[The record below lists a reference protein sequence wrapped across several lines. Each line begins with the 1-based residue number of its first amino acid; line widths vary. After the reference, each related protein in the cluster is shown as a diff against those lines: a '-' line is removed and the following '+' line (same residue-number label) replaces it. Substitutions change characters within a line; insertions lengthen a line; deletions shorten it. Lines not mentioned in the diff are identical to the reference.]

1 MWGNRITL
9 KARIYLSF
17 AVVFG
22 FGFLSLIFIGLNAVN
37 LVDEAAVVKQERIA
51 SRKLEQAVSKIPE
64 QQRSATVWDDAVRK
78 TMERD
83 KVWMNANLGGWMQE
97 YFGHDE
103 NYVLDRE
110 NKPIFASAFGEV
122 WSTEIYEARAQTIR
136 PLVAEIREAILQ
148 AKTKQEDISS
158 ILSEVEAWDVFDL
171 KDKLAIVSVVP
182 IVPDTENEF
191 QNYVAENLHVA
202 VRYVDDEL
210 ANEISSPIELEKA
223 AFKDLDSSL
232 MAAHVPLT
240 DRSGNVITWL
250 SWTPDLPGTD
260 LAYKLLPVLL
270 LTASALISL
279 ITWVTFHLMRVS
291 DKLQMSEATALSTI
305 RMLEEAKDDAKVA
318 DLAKINFLSVVSH
331 ELRTPLTVILG
342 YARLGAHLKQMP
354 PARKLAQALES
365 DNVCLDEVKKLADE
379 IMESSVSGMV
389 KIEKSGEHLLFLVNQ
404 LLDYARIETGRL
416 EIEPE
421 VCDITYVVA
430 PVVEQM
436 RVLTEEKGLELTTEL
451 KSAMVY
457 ADVVRTRQ
465 IVINLL
471 GNAIKFTETGGVS
484 LSVKEKVDV
493 IEIIIQDSGIGIENK
508 DLERV
513 FKAFYQTDSS
523 YSRTVE
529 GVGLGLSIAKELA
542 NLEGGDITVSSE
554 VGVGSTFTLTLE
566 KA

>member
-1 MWGNRITL
+1 M
-9 KARIYLSF
+9 
-17 AVVFG
+17 VFG
-22 FGFLSLIFIGLNAVN
+22 TGLLSLIFIGLNAVN
-37 LVDEAAVVKQERIA
+37 LVDEAALAKQERIA
-51 SRKLEQAVSKIPE
+51 ARQLEQAVRKIPA

-83 KVWMNANLGGWMQE
+83 KVWMNENLGGWMQE

-103 NYVLDRE
+103 NYVLDKE

-148 AKTKQEDISS
+148 ASKKQEDIGS
-158 ILSEVEAWDVFDL
+158 ILSELEAWDIFDL
-171 KDKLAIVSVVP
+171 KDQLAIVSVAP
-182 IVPDTENEF
+182 IVPDSENDI
-191 QNYVAENLHVA
+191 QNYATENLHVA
-202 VRYVDDEL
+202 VRYLDDEL
-210 ANEISSPIELEKA
+210 ANEISTQIELEKA
-223 AFKDLDSSL
+223 AFKDTDSPL
-232 MAAHVPLT
+232 MAARVPLT

-260 LAYKLLPVLL
+260 LAHKLLPVLL
-270 LTASALISL
+270 LTASSIILLI
-279 ITWVTFHLMRVS
+279 IWVTFHLIKVS
-291 DKLQMSEATALSTI
+291 DKLQVSEATALSTI
-305 RMLEEAKDDAKVA
+305 RMLEEARDEAKVA
-318 DLAKINFLSVVSH
+318 DLAKVNFLSVVSH

-354 PARKLAQALES
+354 PAKKLAQALES
-365 DNVCLDEVKKLADE
+365 DNVCLGDVKNVAEE
-379 IMESSVSGMV
+379 IMDSSVSGMV

-416 EIEPE
+416 EVEPE

-436 RVLTEEKGLELTTEL
+436 RVLTEEKGLELNAEL

-465 IVINLL
+465 IVVNLL
-471 GNAIKFTETGGVS
+471 GNAIKFTKKGGIS
-484 LSVKEKVDV
+484 LSIKEKVDV
-493 IEIIIQDSGIGIENK
+493 IEIVIQDSGIGIENK
-508 DLERV
+508 DIERV

-523 YSRTVE
+523 SSRTVE

-554 VGVGSTFTLTLE
+554 VGVGSTFTLTLR